1 MMSATG
7 YPNRAM
13 HDAVA
18 RAVAGYLADAGLDG
32 AHPRPWLPRTMS
44 EALGEDAIDGDVRG
58 IPGAWIGVTSRLK
71 YRPTEE
77 LNRARTGASLLGRDF
92 AIAVQ
97 WKGGAPVADALCTI
111 ALSDLAK
118 LLRSSSAP

>member
-1 MMSATG
+1 MSAVG
-7 YPNRAM
+7 FPNRAM

-18 RAVAGYLADAGLDG
+18 RAVAGFLQDAGLPE
-32 AHPRPWLPRTMS
+32 ARPRPYQPRTMS

-58 IPGAWIGVTSRLK
+58 IPGVWMGVTSRLK

-77 LNRARTGASLLGRDF
+77 LNRARTGASLLGRDVG
-92 AIAVQ
+92 IAVQ
-97 WKGGAPVADALCTI
+97 WKGGAPIGDALCTI

-118 LLRSSSAP
+118 LLSPPP

>member
-1 MMSATG
+1 MTATG

-18 RAVAGYLADAGLDG
+18 RAVAGYLADEGLPE
-32 AHPRPWLPRTMS
+32 AHPRPYVPRTMS
-44 EALGEDAIDGDVRG
+44 EALGEDAFDGDVRG
-58 IPGAWIGVTSRLK
+58 IPGAWVGVTSRLR

-77 LNRARTGASLLGRDF
+77 LNRARMGASLLGRDL
-92 AIAVQ
+92 AIAIQ
-97 WKGGAPVADALCTI
+97 WKGGAPIADALCTI

-118 LLRSSSAP
+118 LLRSTSAP

>member
-1 MMSATG
+1 MSAVG

-18 RAVAGYLADAGLDG
+18 RAVASFLADEGLPE
-32 AHPRPWLPRTMS
+32 AHPRPYIPRTMS

-58 IPGAWIGVTSRLK
+58 VPGAWIGVTSRLK

-77 LNRARTGASLLGRDF
+77 LGRARTGASLLGRDV
-92 AIAVQ
+92 AVAVQ
-97 WKGGAPVADALCTI
+97 WVGGRDIADALCTVS
-111 ALSDLAK
+111 LSDLAK
-118 LLRSSSAP
+118 LLRSRSAP